1 MDETF
6 TTRLHA
12 LLAANPRICDNGCAV
27 AVRQKVSPT
36 HYTLVPKPEPSY
48 QPSPE
53 EVNRI
58 YLLTLFINEH
68 LPDPPTGRG
77 GWLRVGSY
85 GMKHCFEKMPWK
97 EGPNT
102 YVSNTEGMV
111 AMMMCGYQPKWSKDI
126 ENPNCVFS
134 VRAKAWRNMSTE
146 AYRRFNERNQRR

>member
-1 MDETF
+1 MDDTF

-12 LLAANPRICDNGCAV
+12 LLAANPRICNNGCAV
-27 AVRQKVSPT
+27 AAKQT
-36 HYTLVPKPEPSY
+36 KPY

-58 YLLTLFINEH
+58 YLLTLFIMQH

-85 GMKHCFEKMPWK
+85 GMKHCFEGLPWK
-97 EGPNT
+97 DA

-111 AMMMCGYQPKWSKDI
+111 AMMMCGYTPKWSKDPQS
-126 ENPNCVFS
+126 PNCVFS
-134 VRAKAWRNMSTE
+134 VRAKAWRNMSSP
-146 AYRRFNERNQRR
+146 Y